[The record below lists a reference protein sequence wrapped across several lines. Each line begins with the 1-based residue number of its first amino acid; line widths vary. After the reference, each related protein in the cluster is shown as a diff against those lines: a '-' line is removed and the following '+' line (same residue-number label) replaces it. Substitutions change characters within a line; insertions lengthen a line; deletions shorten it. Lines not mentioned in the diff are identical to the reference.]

1 MMRTDTVDK
10 PINVGELQA
19 YTRKLHAWTFKP
31 IRVATNLI
39 KADFGSMGE
48 NSTANGLFEDVCQWQ
63 VADVGVVGTHVQR
76 SNPLLKASGTR
87 AERSEEKEIHIYD
100 N

>member
-1 MMRTDTVDK
+1 
-10 PINVGELQA
+10 
-19 YTRKLHAWTFKP
+19 
-31 IRVATNLI
+31 
-39 KADFGSMGE
+39 MGE

-100 N
+100 T